1 MVKSVSHVLGPAL
14 LSLVFASTAFADGIT
29 ITASYPNGILWYT
42 FTATNGNS
50 YTEPVAPYASTT
62 TIDGNTASS
71 SSICMDINNPTQIG
85 KFYSGT
91 FGTAVTL
98 AEVESSWLADQLAGT
113 SAETSLA
120 SYTGPISLAIWQ
132 IEFSS
137 SNNYEGGIMPIDPA
151 AQIWISEA
159 AAAVANGYQSD
170 SAFFIP
176 DDSSAQRFVEISE
189 TTDPGTLDILAPE
202 PGTLG
207 LMGTG
212 LLGLAGIL
220 RRKLSR

>member
-1 MVKSVSHVLGPAL
+1 MVKSLSHILGPAL
-14 LSLVFASTAFADGIT
+14 LSLVFASAAFADGIT

-62 TIDGNTASS
+62 TIDGETASS
-71 SSICMDINNPTQIG
+71 SIICLDINNPTDVG
-85 KFYSGT
+85 EFYSGT
-91 FGTAVTL
+91 FGTAVTT
-98 AEVESSWLADQLAGT
+98 ADDEASWLADQLSGT
-113 SAETSLA
+113 SSKVSLA

-137 SNNYEGGIMPIDPA
+137 SNNYDGGIMPIDPA

-159 AAAVANGYQSD
+159 ESAVANGYQPD

-189 TTDPGTLDILAPE
+189 TTRPGTLDILAPE

-212 LLGLAGIL
+212 LLGLVGIL